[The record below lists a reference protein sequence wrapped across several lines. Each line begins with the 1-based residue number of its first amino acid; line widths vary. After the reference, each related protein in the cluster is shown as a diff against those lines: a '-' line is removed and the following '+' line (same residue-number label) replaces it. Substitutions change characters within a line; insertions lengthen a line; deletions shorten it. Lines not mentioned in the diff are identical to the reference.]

1 MDIDVF
7 LKPPPVASAADD
19 VPPAR
24 GVDGAARA
32 GDRAALLRAHATLSA
47 GCRFMA
53 SDAAGSGDAQ
63 RPLQGVHARMVGNR
77 FRELDLFL
85 SVMIGEV
92 ALVLGCPDQD
102 GRKLRLFNTPN
113 RLRRLRPVIA
123 LEQCPDARLRAIGR
137 VGACLRHCE
146 GRVHRPEMGQD
157 VLLAH
162 GDGYVL
168 PPPPAAAE
176 NRLHLSSR
184 TISAIAGFYRSIG
197 DELLA
202 RTLGAAAPT

>member
-7 LKPPPVASAADD
+7 HKPSPVSSAADD
-19 VPPAR
+19 GPVGR
-24 GVDGAARA
+24 GDGRAAPA

-53 SDAAGSGDAQ
+53 SDAAASGDAQ
-63 RPLQGVHARMVGNR
+63 RPLHGVHARMVGNR

-92 ALVLGCPDQD
+92 ALVLGCPDHD

-113 RLRRLRPVIA
+113 KLRRLRPVIA
-123 LEQCPDARLRAIGR
+123 LAQCPEARLRAIGR

-146 GRVHRPEMGQD
+146 GRVHRSEMGQD

-162 GDGYVL
+162 GEEYIL
-168 PPPPAAAE
+168 PPPPAAAA

-202 RTLGAAAPT
+202 RTLGAGAPT